1 MAMKGARWVATGL
14 VDQVVIAAAN
24 AGLTL
29 LAALTIHPERR
40 AGQLLLSLS
49 LGYLV
54 LGLNR
59 EFVGNVLLAQ
69 VSRLDGAERDRMVR
83 NALATAFTVGCGA
96 ALILL
101 AVYVFWR
108 HPVRNSDLGDLV
120 WLAPFLPAI
129 LVHDTGRYVYL
140 SEREPAR
147 ALRIDLVWVSVQLAV
162 LLAVGLSYGL
172 FPALLP
178 VGWGLGAVAGAT
190 VFLLRTRTPVWRG
203 RPRHWLA
210 ETRALS
216 GWFTATGVVA
226 QVQVQAVGFVVTGLL
241 TPAQLTYLRTVQ
253 VAVLQPVQNFVTAMM
268 GLLVP
273 RSSRLAATGD
283 GVALRHQTWR
293 VAAGFAGLAVLF
305 AAVAVPVGYV
315 VTGHVPRLAHLRPLV
330 LPISVQAG
338 IYLVQIPFAAAI
350 RGMHRGRL
358 LFAQYVA
365 FSATSLTGL
374 VVGAA
379 TAGLT
384 GAAWGL
390 TTGAAVGLAVFV
402 ALYAF
407 ALARL
412 RAADTAREAVES
424 SRNASPASR

>member
-1 MAMKGARWVATGL
+1 MRGARWVAAGL

-29 LAALTIHPERR
+29 LAALAIHPDRR

-59 EFVGNVLLAQ
+59 EFIGNVLLAQ
-69 VSRLDGAERDRMVR
+69 VSRLDGAERERMVR
-83 NALATAFTVGCGA
+83 NALATAVTVGCVA
-96 ALILL
+96 ALALL
-101 AVYVFWR
+101 AVRALWPR
-108 HPVRNSDLGDLV
+108 PVPGADLRDLV

-129 LVHDTGRYVYL
+129 LLHDTARYVYL

-162 LLAVGLSYGL
+162 LLAVGLTVGL
-172 FPALLP
+172 FPAILP
-178 VGWGLGAVAGAT
+178 VAWGLGAVAGAS
-190 VFLLRTRTPVWRG
+190 VFLLRTRTAVWRG
-203 RPRHWLA
+203 RPRRWLA
-210 ETRALS
+210 ETRRLS
-216 GWFTATGVVA
+216 GWFTATGVIG

-241 TPAQLTYLRTVQ
+241 TPDQLAYLRTAQ
-253 VAVLQPVQNFVTAMM
+253 TTVLQPVQNVVTAMM

-273 RSSRLAATGD
+273 RSSRLAGSGEIGT
-283 GVALRHQTWR
+283 LRYQTRR
-293 VAAGFAGLAVLF
+293 VAFAFAGLAVAF
-305 AAVAVPVGYV
+305 VVAVVPLAHL
-315 VTGHVPRLAHLRPLV
+315 VTGHVHRLSHLAPLV
-330 LPISVQAG
+330 LPISIQAG

-350 RGMHRGRL
+350 RGMQHGRL
-358 LFAQYVA
+358 LFAQYLA

-379 TAGLT
+379 THGLT

-402 ALYAF
+402 GFYAW
-407 ALARL
+407 AVARL
-412 RAADTAREAVES
+412 GSGAGAPDDAEDS